1 MDKAGVAAVFFNGIA
16 QIDQH
21 IFPFLRKI
29 DERVAMVGDVRREDG
44 ETAGGGGM
52 VQHGSNSFPPFGK
65 TAAKQLC
72 FAAVLFLVY
81 ASFFGAG
88 FSPP

>member
-1 MDKAGVAAVFFNGIA
+1 MDKAGIAAVFFNGIA

-21 IFPFLRKI
+21 IFPFLRKV
-29 DERVAMVGDVRREDG
+29 DERAAVVGDVRREDD
-44 ETAGGGGM
+44 ETVDRGGM
-52 VQHGSNSFPPFGK
+52 IQHENDSFPLFGK

-81 ASFFGAG
+81 DSLFGAV